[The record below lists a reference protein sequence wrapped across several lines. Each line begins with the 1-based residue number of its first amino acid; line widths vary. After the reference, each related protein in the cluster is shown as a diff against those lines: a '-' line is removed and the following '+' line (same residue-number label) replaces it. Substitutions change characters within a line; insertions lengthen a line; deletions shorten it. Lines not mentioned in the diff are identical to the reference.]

1 MHASLVP
8 GGHTVS
14 ISFHR
19 RIVSSLYRPL
29 TRRISRE
36 FPNRIRAS
44 RCNDHAEESEAI
56 IRSNCRS
63 LSVRSTFPET
73 HRVPIR
79 SLYGRC
85 FRWPK
90 AQPDQIHFP
99 PRVSRSTA
107 RQLHRGVYAYTV
119 LSTATDRGQAFKQ
132 ELVAVQSIA
141 YVSRPREHATRL
153 GNRPFSIE
161 DRKRTEVAVRY
172 I

>member
-8 GGHTVS
+8 GGHSVS

-29 TRRISRE
+29 TRCVSRE
-36 FPNRIRAS
+36 FRNRIRAS

-56 IRSNCRS
+56 IRSNSRS

-73 HRVPIR
+73 HRVPVR

-107 RQLHRGVYAYTV
+107 RQLHRGVYACSV

-132 ELVAVQSIA
+132 EPVAVQSIA
-141 YVSRPREHATRL
+141 QVSRP
-153 GNRPFSIE
+153 
-161 DRKRTEVAVRY
+161 
-172 I
+172 